1 MKKIQYPIILD
12 IIFEKLNMHGIKPV
26 IVGGYVRD
34 YLLKNDSKDIDIE
47 LYNVKNIDHVENIL
61 KDFGSVNEVGKAF
74 SVIKLN
80 IGDLD
85 LDFSLPRM
93 DSKVSPGHRGFKITT
108 DSHLDF
114 KTATSRRDFTIN
126 AIGYDVIEHKLLDP
140 FGGIEDLTNKQ
151 LKAVDLNKF
160 AEDPLRVFRAIQF
173 ASRFE
178 LEIDEKLLHL
188 CKIMVQNNQ
197 LSFLSKERIFAELEK
212 LLLKSKNPSS
222 GFVFLKNIG
231 LFKMF
236 DEFNTLSH
244 EEFLEVI
251 TLLDN
256 YQTAPSELTNK
267 LSLITMFVILTSKF
281 EINDIALFLHRLTDD
296 KEIIHKVLNIHNFLK
311 TPSYTL
317 AMRID
322 KTVLESYLQAIRM
335 KNYKKFLDLVEPKI
349 KGKDLITNGLKPS
362 VEFSEI
368 LEAKYQEQ
376 IGKFLLHHI

>member
-12 IIFEKLNMHGIKPV
+12 NIFEKLNQFGIKPV
-26 IVGGYVRD
+26 IIGGYIRD

-47 LYNVKNIDHVENIL
+47 LYNVENIDQVEEIL
-61 KDFGSVNEVGKAF
+61 KEFGSVNEVGKAF

-80 IGDLD
+80 IEELD

-93 DSKVSPGHRGFKITT
+93 DSKVATGHRGFKITT

-140 FGGIEDLTNKQ
+140 FSGIEDLKNKK

-178 LEIDEKLLHL
+178 LEIDQNLLHL
-188 CKIMVQNNQ
+188 CKIMVNNNQ
-197 LSFLSKERIFAELEK
+197 LSFLSKERIFAEIEK

-231 LFKMF
+231 LFSMF
-236 DEFNTLSH
+236 EEFNRLNH
-244 EEFLEVI
+244 EEFVKVI

-256 YQTAPSELTNK
+256 YKPSKEFTNK

-281 EINDIALFLHRLTDD
+281 QIDDITIFLHRLTDD
-296 KEIIHKVLNIHNFLK
+296 KEIIHKVLNIHNYVR

-322 KTVLESYLQAIRM
+322 KTILKSYLQTIQM
-335 KNYKKFLDLVEPKI
+335 TNYKKFMEVVEPKI
-349 KGKDLITNGLKPS
+349 KGKDLIAQGLKPS

-368 LEAKYQEQ
+368 LELKYQEQ
-376 IGKFLLHHI
+376 IGEFSLHHI

>member
-1 MKKIQYPIILD
+1 MQKIQYPIILN
-12 IIFEKLNMHGIKPV
+12 IIFEKLNLFGIKPV
-26 IVGGYVRD
+26 IIGGYIRD
-34 YLLKNDSKDIDIE
+34 HLLQNDSKDIDIE
-47 LYNVKNIDHVENIL
+47 LYNVENIDQVEDIL
-61 KDFGSVNEVGKAF
+61 KEFGSVNEVGKAF
-74 SVIKLN
+74 CVIKLN
-80 IGDLD
+80 IEDLD
-85 LDFSLPRM
+85 LDFSLPRI
-93 DSKVSPGHRGFKITT
+93 DSKIGSGHRGFKITT

-126 AIGYDVIEHKLLDP
+126 AVGYDVIEHKLLDP

-188 CKIMVQNNQ
+188 CKIMVDNNQ
-197 LSFLSKERIFAELEK
+197 LNFLSKERIFAEIEK

-222 GFVFLKNIG
+222 GFIFLKNIG

-236 DEFNTLSH
+236 VEFNTLSH
-244 EEFLEVI
+244 EEFIEVI

-256 YQTAPSELTNK
+256 YKRSSEFTNK

-281 EINDIALFLHRLTDD
+281 QIRDIEIFLHRLTDD
-296 KEIIHKVLNIHNFLK
+296 KEIIHKVLNIHNFIR

-317 AMRID
+317 SMRID
-322 KTVLESYLQAIRM
+322 KKVLESYLQSIQM
-335 KNYKKFLDLVEPKI
+335 KNYKAFMDMVEPKI
-349 KGKDLITNGLKPS
+349 KGKDLIAQGIKPS

-368 LEAKYQEQ
+368 LEEKYQKQ
-376 IGKFLLHHI
+376 IKGYLS